1 MATLCKLA
9 IADNA
14 DTSSVDLPKPY
25 LDKLK
30 QMFEELLQFFEKHN
44 ITYWIDGG
52 TLLGCYRDKS
62 QISWDD
68 DIDLGMDIEN
78 YNNMLCIIN
87 DFETDDYKIR
97 YETKGVLKIVDT
109 SNGYTRNTVVGKT
122 EPRLACI
129 DIFMY
134 KLDFDEKYTLFSEK
148 HRELFQNCIY
158 DKNDLFP
165 LTEYNYEDLIVKG
178 PKYPENYLTNTY
190 GNYKEKVVYLYL

>member
-44 ITYWIDGG
+44 ITYWIDSG
-52 TLLGCYRDKS
+52 TLLGCHRDKG
-62 QISWDD
+62 QISYDD
-68 DIDLGMDIEN
+68 DIDLGMDMEN
-78 YNNMLCIIN
+78 YNNMLGIIN

-97 YETKGVLKIVDT
+97 YETKGVLKIVDNT
-109 SNGYTRNTVVGKT
+109 NGYIRNTVVGDS

-129 DIFMY
+129 DIFMF
-134 KLDFDEKYTLFSEK
+134 KLEDDQYTLFSDK
-148 HRELFQNCIY
+148 HRELFINSIY

-165 LTEYNYEDLIVKG
+165 LKDYNYENIIVKG
-178 PKYPENYLTNTY
+178 AKNPENYLTNTY
-190 GNYKEKVVYLYL
+190 GNYKEKIVYLYF